1 MKNKRVF
8 FSDIKEIDA
17 EVKSAYT
24 IHVNYSYT
32 KSEMKRLLEKI
43 FGWLKKSNR
52 PKHIKYGLVVFA
64 TMQATCIVLGV
75 TFARSAVI
83 ALVATATVA
92 VAVDYKDKL
101 WGGKFDWLDVIATML
116 LPGLITVAVMVLLI

>member
-1 MKNKRVF
+1 
-8 FSDIKEIDA
+8 
-17 EVKSAYT
+17 
-24 IHVNYSYT
+24 
-32 KSEMKRLLEKI
+32 MKRLLEKI

-52 PKHIKYGLVVFA
+52 PKHIIYGLVVFA
-64 TMQATCIVLGV
+64 TVQATCIVLGA

-83 ALVATATVA
+83 ALVATAIVA